1 MRYCMKRFLSV
12 ILSLIFVLSFASAAF
27 AEEATALT
35 AEEIAAMVDDG
46 TLNLDLISLDDFYS
60 KTTAVSIGDRS
71 VSPALLN
78 YSLVTQYYSFLTT
91 YGAYAA
97 NFGLNTS
104 LGVSSLSG
112 QACPLLGNGG
122 TWMDYFLSAAVDSL
136 VMNTALSR
144 YAEENGISLSEEEKE
159 DALSGLDS
167 IEQTAKDNG
176 FDSADAFLTAT
187 YGYGASVDLLTDFS
201 LEFALATK
209 AYRQIDDSI
218 VVTDEEVR
226 TEVPTIAVRHIL
238 TKAEADESGSFTDE
252 AKEAAKA
259 KAEEIYNEWLAGDA
273 TEESFAALAEQYSED
288 SGSNTNGGLYDS
300 VTQGQMVPEF
310 DAFCFAEDRLPGD
323 TGIVY
328 GENGAYA
335 GYHVMYFVGEGN
347 LETGRETLK
356 RDRINDRINDL
367 TSSYEVTYGPY
378 ISLAGIM

>member
-1 MRYCMKRFLSV
+1 MKRFLSV
-12 ILSLIFVLSFASAAF
+12 ILSLIFVFSFASAAF
-27 AEEATALT
+27 AEETSALT

-46 TLNLDLISLDDFYS
+46 TLNLDLVSLDDFYS

-78 YSLVTQYYSFLTT
+78 YSVANQYYSFLTT

-104 LGVSSLSG
+104 LGVSSLIG
-112 QACPLLGNGG
+112 QACPLIGNGG

-144 YAEENGISLSEEEKE
+144 YAEENGITLTEEEKE
-159 DALSGLDS
+159 SALDGLDS
-167 IEQTAKDNG
+167 IEQSAKDNG
-176 FDSADAFLTAT
+176 FDSADDFLKAT
-187 YGYGASVDLLTDFS
+187 YGYGASVELLKDFS

-209 AYRQIDDSI
+209 AYQQLNDSI

-238 TKAEADESGSFTDE
+238 TKAEADENGSFTDE
-252 AKEAAKA
+252 AKETAKA
-259 KAEEIYNEWLAGDA
+259 KAEEIYNEWLEGDA

-288 SGSNTNGGLYDS
+288 GGSNTNGGLYDS

-310 DAFCFAEDRLPGD
+310 DAFCFEEGRLPGD

-347 LETGRETLK
+347 LETGRESLK
-356 RDRINDRINDL
+356 RDRMNEKINEL
-367 TSSYEVTYGPY
+367 TDSYEVLYGPY
-378 ISLAGIM
+378 FSLAGIL